1 MNGFMNGFGWQPA
14 RFAGNAGVSLAGR
27 NVRRPRLSQADEAA
41 WADRARAAVEA
52 FDLLSARAQQIGN
65 PDARRAIFEWVST
78 PGVPGTPAERY
89 KVVVDD
95 LTQGTPWAEISQKR
109 VSDLELMDTMF
120 DTKVKQAEQSY
131 APISQ
136 PEAPGVT
143 ASRAGA
149 LSTTG
154 IVLGAVGILGL
165 LVVPLVIGE

>member
-14 RFAGNAGVSLAGR
+14 RFAGNAGVSLGGT

-41 WADRARAAVEA
+41 WGDRARAAVEA
-52 FDLLSARAQQIGN
+52 FDLISARAQQIGN
-65 PDARRAIFEWVST
+65 PEARRAILEWVST
-78 PGVPGTPAERY
+78 PSIPGTPAERY

-95 LTQGTPWAEISQKR
+95 LVQGTPWAEISQKR

-131 APISQ
+131 TPLSQ
-136 PEAPGVT
+136 PEAPGAT
-143 ASRAGA
+143 ARGGA
-149 LSTTG
+149 LTTTG